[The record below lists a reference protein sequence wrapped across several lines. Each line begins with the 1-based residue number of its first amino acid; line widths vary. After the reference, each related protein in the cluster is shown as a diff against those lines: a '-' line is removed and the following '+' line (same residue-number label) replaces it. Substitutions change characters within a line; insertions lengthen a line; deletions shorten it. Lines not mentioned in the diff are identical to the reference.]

1 MTAARRFSAVSC
13 RAADHFVASLDAMNC
28 LAVDHLVASLEA
40 ANCPAADHFVASLVA
55 GLNHDSLR
63 ASRRASTR
71 ADRCVAEYHRFA
83 AGQVVASPA
92 AASCLETADRPGA
105 SLGRPP
111 VGAALRGA
119 RPATTGADRHGAG
132 RHLIAFHCAKAPH
145 RAIDCCFLCRVH
157 SRVQSDHGL
166 SHLTPLTPGD
176 ATSARR
182 RAPAACNRACEE
194 AARSDRLNCV
204 WALTG
209 SGHRPV
215 RSAQTSSGRRAT
227 CLHGSGASRAARRRP
242 GFGEIQ
248 LEIQSCARI
257 CRGRPRQT
265 ASG

>member
-1 MTAARRFSAVSC
+1 MTAARRFAAVSC

-28 LAVDHLVASLEA
+28 RAVDHPGASLDVVS
-40 ANCPAADHFVASLVA
+40 CRAADHFCASLDA
-55 GLNHDSLR
+55 GLNHGPLR

-71 ADRCVAEYHRFA
+71 ADRCVAERHRFE
-83 AGQVVASPA
+83 AGQAVASPA
-92 AASCLETADRPGA
+92 AASCRWMADRPGA

-119 RPATTGADRHGAG
+119 RRATMGASRHGEG
-132 RHLIAFHCAKAPH
+132 RHPIAFHCAKAPH
-145 RAIDCCFLCRVH
+145 RAVDYCFLCRVRLCVRIAFH
-157 SRVQSDHGL
+157 CAKAPHLAADCCFLYRVRIGHGL
-166 SHLTPLTPGD
+166 FPLTPGD

-182 RAPAACNRACEE
+182 RVPAACNRACEK
-194 AARSDRLNCV
+194 AARSDRLNC
-204 WALTG
+204 
-209 SGHRPV
+209 
-215 RSAQTSSGRRAT
+215 AT

-248 LEIQSCARI
+248 WEIQSCARI